1 MKRLALIA
9 LLLLLSTTSFAD
21 QYLCIADQST
31 EFFFNEKSSKWE
43 ATNFNVENNKF
54 IISKLD
60 ESEVW
65 SFTKMTY
72 KVTKVGT

>member
-1 MKRLALIA
+1 MKRLALIV

-31 EFFFNEKSSKWE
+31 GFLFNEKSSKWE
-43 ATNFNVENNKF
+43 ATNFKVENNKF

-60 ESEVW
+60 KSEVW

-72 KVTKVGT
+72 